1 MDKIKEVF
9 AEMVVLKNPER
20 TKFFADLS
28 LPSYMRDWLVMK
40 FSDENGNI
48 DYNGVARY
56 IKKYIPSRE
65 DYEQFKFQMVN
76 GESIRFLARIRVGV
90 DVKTGKTLF
99 ELPDFGGT
107 KSGAGGEVANDVVS
121 RWQETLLRESENW
134 GIIDLVWEQDFS
146 KKPPRGYV
154 KLIGYQPFCPYSV
167 DLEFYREARNN
178 FTTEEWLDLLISAVD
193 YNPGG
198 YDSEEEKMYFIRRLL
213 PFVERRVNLIEL
225 APRGTGKSYVYEK
238 ISKRGW
244 VVSGGTVS
252 RATLFYDNNLKTGG
266 LVTRFDYVAFDEIQN
281 MKFLEP
287 AQIQA
292 ALTTYMQDGI
302 VKGFDSEIPASS
314 GIVVLGN
321 IEAEKFNT
329 HVNMVDA
336 INPIF
341 RKAET
346 LDRIHG
352 FIPGWKIPKFHQNLV
367 AKGWALNTEYFAEV
381 LHSLRDELHYST
393 LVDSC
398 IVVPPKAYKRDL
410 DAITRLCTGFVKLLF
425 PHAKTKN
432 DIPQDEFVKYC
443 LEPAKEMRQVIRNQL
458 HVIAPKEYINPDVP
472 DIQYKE

>member
-1 MDKIKEVF
+1 
-9 AEMVVLKNPER
+9 
-20 TKFFADLS
+20 
-28 LPSYMRDWLVMK
+28 MK

-56 IKKYIPSRE
+56 IKKYIPNRE

>member
-56 IKKYIPSRE
+56 IKKYIPNRE

-238 ISKRGW
+238 ISKRCW